1 MHVEPVLRNVDAN
14 ETHIHPLP
22 SLSKRASSFA
32 AQATVRGRWNGG
44 WGPLLPRGLGVPVGT
59 RSPSRHRIGNNSRC
73 GGRQVTRG
81 TMRSMVEGACR
92 AEPYPTAVHLFANFC
107 GCAHQPPLGFSA
119 GQKGR

>member
-32 AQATVRGRWNGG
+32 AQATVRGRWSGG
-44 WGPLLPRGLGVPVGT
+44 RGPLLPRGLGVPVGT

-81 TMRSMVEGACR
+81 TAGGGGGGSRTGTTTIFNPVR
-92 AEPYPTAVHLFANFC
+92 AARASRAAP
-107 GCAHQPPLGFSA
+107 
-119 GQKGR
+119 

>member
-44 WGPLLPRGLGVPVGT
+44 RGPLLPRGLGVPVGT
-59 RSPSRHRIGNNSRC
+59 RSPSRHRTRNNSRC

-81 TMRSMVEGACR
+81 TTGGGGGGAGGSTLTWNLPTGGRGSKRPCR
-92 AEPYPTAVHLFANFC
+92 APIPDTPFA
-107 GCAHQPPLGFSA
+107 
-119 GQKGR
+119 RV